1 VLPGAAIRGLQSRVI
16 CACNGRVGWLFRCS
30 AGHAGLSLSFNLI
43 SIHIRLYMAYSLIY
57 LIAVV
62 GTAVSLILG
71 VATQPGS
78 REETAVTVTLPC
90 PDAVLQTAG
99 TVLDPAVFTDA
110 VARWRA
116 LERLRDFRSRLYG
129 CLTRRADALF
139 ELADAVLCAD
149 HAVTSLVQLC
159 LEPEFTRGH
168 GALYDALSAGQV
180 DDEMLFSPLA
190 AELPQAV
197 DGPEALAWIAE
208 HDVIDHGLLDK
219 ALAGLSPG
227 DAAQVRDAC
236 ARWSRLRFAVDAT
249 AYPRP
254 DAWCSPGREH
264 VHNGACHCKGSSK
277 TAPGWEYQFAAAIGH
292 LRTAWAALLDVAR
305 TTPATRT
312 AATIAQ
318 VKNVLRRLRAA
329 GHGHKAAPLFIFD
342 AGYSAAALADGLL
355 GCPVHVLVR
364 LAAGSVFY
372 AEPVAWQGRCGRPA
386 RRGAAVHCLEPA
398 DFAAA
403 AAGSGPRGRKKPLPP
418 NPGPDETLVLPDTP
432 LYGTVRAEA
441 WHDLHPLIHGDRGW
455 FAGRNILPVLPGTL
469 VHVTVERLPDGRDP
483 HRAMWLWH
491 AGPGPLSLDELWRA
505 YLARFDIEHAFKLV
519 KGTLGLTAAKIRA
532 PEQADRWT
540 RLLMAAHAQLLLA
553 RPLAADLRR
562 PWEKHPDSSR
572 PLAPGRIRR
581 GFRNIHH
588 DLGTPARVAKPSRP
602 GPGRPKGSIKGPAP
616 RYLLP
621 GEADMPRTTD
631 TTLTRQKVK
640 T

>member
-1 VLPGAAIRGLQSRVI
+1 MPGTGDVLPAA
-16 CACNGRVGWLFRCS
+16 
-30 AGHAGLSLSFNLI
+30 
-43 SIHIRLYMAYSLIY
+43 
-57 LIAVV
+57 
-62 GTAVSLILG
+62 
-71 VATQPGS
+71 
-78 REETAVTVTLPC
+78 C
-90 PDAVLQTAG
+90 PVP
-99 TVLDPAVFTDA
+99 DPAVFREA

-116 LERLRDFRSRLYG
+116 LRALEEFRLRLYG
-129 CLTRRADALF
+129 CFTARADALF

-168 GALYDALSAGQV
+168 GALYDALSAGRI
-180 DDEMLFSPLA
+180 DDERLFSLLA
-190 AELPQAV
+190 SELPRAV

-208 HDVIDHGLLDK
+208 HDVTGHRLLER
-219 ALAGLSPG
+219 ALAGLSPD
-227 DAAQVRDAC
+227 DASRVRDAC

-264 VHNGACHCKGSSK
+264 VHNGACRCRGSSK
-277 TAPGWEYQFAAAIGH
+277 TAPGWEYQFTAAIGH

-312 AATIAQ
+312 EQTIAQ
-318 VKNVLRRLRAA
+318 VRNVLRRLRAA
-329 GHGHKAAPLFIFD
+329 GHGRKAAPLFVFD

-372 AEPVAWQGRCGRPA
+372 ADPVTWEGRYGRPA
-386 RRGAAVHCLEPA
+386 RRGPAVHCLEPA
-398 DFAAA
+398 DFT
-403 AAGSGPRGRKKPLPP
+403 AGAGHGPRGRKKPLPP
-418 NPGPDETLVLPDTP
+418 NPEPGETLTLPDTP

-441 WHDLHPLIHGDRGW
+441 WHGVHPLI
-455 FAGRNILPVLPGTL
+455 
-469 VHVTVERLPDGRDP
+469 HVTVERLPDGRDP

-505 YLARFDIEHAFKLV
+505 YLARFDIEHAFKLL
-519 KGTLGLTAAKIRA
+519 KGTLGLTAAKVRA
-532 PEQADRWT
+532 PEQADRWA
-540 RLLMAAHAQLLLA
+540 RLLMTACAQLLLA

-562 PWEKHPDSSR
+562 PWEKHPDPAR
-572 PLAPGRIRR
+572 PLTPGRVRR
-581 GFRNIHH
+581 GFRNIRR
-588 DLGTPARVAKPSRP
+588 DLGTPARVAKPTRP
-602 GPGRPKGSIKGPAP
+602 GPGRPKGSGKGPAP

-621 GEADMPRTTD
+621 GEAGMPRTAN
-631 TTLTRQKVK
+631 TTLTRRKVK